1 MDKCPKCGNVLN
13 NDEKACGKCFSCDA
27 TFDSNLPKDNQNPYY
42 SKNTVSSIIKYI
54 GITIIVLGTIY
65 SFVIAN
71 DREYR
76 YHFNLLLFVVPEFI
90 SIISGIL
97 FIGFS
102 EVIQLLD
109 DIKNKLKW

>member
-1 MDKCPKCGNVLN
+1 MDKCPKCGNILN

-27 TFDSNLPKDNQNPYY
+27 TFDSNLSKEKSCY
-42 SKNTVSSIIKYI
+42 SKNTISSIIKYI
-54 GITIIVLGTIY
+54 GIAIIVLGTIY
-65 SFVIAN
+65 SFVVAN

-76 YHFNLLLFVVPEFI
+76 YHFNLLLFVVPEFT

-102 EVIQLLD
+102 EIIQLLD
-109 DIKNKLKW
+109 DIKNRLN